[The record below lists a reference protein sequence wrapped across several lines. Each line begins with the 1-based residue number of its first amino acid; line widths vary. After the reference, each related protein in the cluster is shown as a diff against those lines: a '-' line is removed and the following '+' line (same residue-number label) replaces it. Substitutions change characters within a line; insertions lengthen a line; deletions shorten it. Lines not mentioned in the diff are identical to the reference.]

1 MANRDYVLSATLEL
15 KDKLTGKL
23 NDARKGLE
31 GVKGSAAAAS
41 GALDG
46 VGTSAVKAAADTG
59 RLKSALSGVKGN
71 YSATLSAKDMASP
84 TIRKVNREIR
94 DISIHGNNI
103 TLTMT
108 AEDKVSPALS
118 KAKSGLQSVKGN
130 YSATLSVK
138 DMASGKLNAIKS
150 SVRELAGRASAFTV
164 RARDEASSK
173 LTRIK
178 EELAGLAGKTYT
190 AMVNVKQNGGL
201 GKLKES
207 MSGFASGMLM
217 NTSMQMAGAAG
228 IGYGVYDTIKT
239 YMDFEAQ
246 MKKVQAISGAS
257 GAEFDALTEK
267 AKEMGAATQF
277 SAAEAGQ
284 ALQYMAMA
292 GWKTDQMLSGIPGIM
307 DLAAASGE
315 DLGRVSD
322 IVTDALTAFGLKAE
336 DSAHFADVLAQASSS
351 SNTNVSM
358 MGETF
363 KYVAPL
369 AGALKYSV
377 EDTALA
383 IGLMA
388 NAGIKGEQAG
398 TSLRAIMTRLVD
410 PPADAAKALAQLGIT
425 VKNSDGTVKPFRQT
439 MKELRSAFSDLT
451 DSQKAQMVSSIAG
464 QEAMSGFFALLNT
477 SDSDFDKL
485 TSAIDS
491 SSGAAHRQAEIMND
505 NLKGDTKSLSS
516 VWESLQLEFM
526 EGPASKGLRSFV
538 QGVRD
543 DIAKFKGYISDGF
556 DISDVGR
563 LAADVLTQLKNK
575 FIEFDGVGSILAGG
589 ALAAGLYKIVGLT
602 RKAMSAVKGLAGKR
616 KGGGPID
623 LPGPSSTKEMVV
635 NAATVIVNGKSIAGG
650 GASSSK
656 NSGGIIFGPDGRPI
670 QSGGRTQAP
679 APAPPRRDKAPV
691 PPRRDKVPRA
701 NAKALGGAGA
711 LAAIFG
717 AMDIYSAKSQN
728 SALLE
733 EAAWGVKQASEN
745 IEKLTKNGGSQ
756 EQWQSALDEYTK
768 ANDYRAQVE
777 HDNRMR
783 EGDAIVG
790 ALGSTVGTVLGGA
803 IGSFAGPAGTVIG
816 MTAGGILGEIAGKR
830 IGSWL
835 SDYNIQNT
843 VSFEKIA
850 QWLNPKEKD
859 PIGFDLNGKTVP
871 VDIVGDSI
879 GIKDTTKDA
888 SSPFGI
894 QTDLSAI
901 GPHAFDTPRDTSQD
915 FGITEMQNMY
925 TTGMFGGMQE
935 EAQEAAS
942 ASADAFSEASASI
955 STDFENTGAQAT
967 ATADNIQM
975 DMLGSAQ
982 GSQDAWSSFPSWYD
996 ASVAVPTSDAAAECG
1011 AGVSDSFETSASDTQ
1026 GAWSGVGGFF
1036 SGLFASIKS
1045 GAASCAAS
1053 VAQSMASAA
1062 ASARASGHTNIAAG
1076 LDWVGS
1082 KAAWFGGVGYPH
1094 NAIGTSFA
1102 PGGWTEINEHGG
1114 EIVDLPTGARVYPHA
1129 TTMRMLDNLFSGENF
1144 RPAMTPAAPASINVQ
1159 SPAPSSNPPATINIT
1174 GNSFLVREEADIDKI
1189 AYKLMQLMQQANA
1202 NMNFVGEGA
1211 FV

>member
-71 YSATLSAKDMASP
+71 HSATLSAKDMASP

-130 YSATLSVK
+130 YSTTLSVK

-178 EELAGLAGKTYT
+178 EELAGLTGKTYA

-201 GKLKES
+201 SKLKEG
-207 MSGFASGMLM
+207 MSGFAGGMLM

-277 SAAEAGQ
+277 SATEAGQ

-322 IVTDALTAFGLKAE
+322 IVTNALTAFGLTAE
-336 DSAHFADVLAQASSS
+336 DSGHFADVLAQASSN

-388 NAGIKGEQAG
+388 NAGVQGEQAG

-505 NLKGDTKSLSS
+505 NLKGDMKSLSS

-526 EGPASKGLRSFV
+526 QGPASKGLRSFV

-543 DIAKFKGYISDGF
+543 DIAKFKSYISDGF

-589 ALAAGLYKIVGLT
+589 ALAAGLYKVIGLT
-602 RKAMSAVKGLAGKR
+602 KKAMSAVKGLAGMR

-623 LPGPSSTKEMVV
+623 RSGPSAVGEMVV

-650 GASSSK
+650 GVSPGK
-656 NSGGIIFGPDGRPI
+656 NSGGVIFGPDGRPI

-679 APAPPRRDKAPV
+679 TPQPGRDTV
-691 PPRRDKVPRA
+691 LRA

-717 AMDIYSAKSQN
+717 AMDVYSAHSQN
-728 SALLE
+728 STLME
-733 EAAWGVKQASEN
+733 EAVWGVKQASDN
-745 IEKLTKNGGSQ
+745 IEELTKNGGSQ

-783 EGDAIVG
+783 EGDAIGG

-835 SDYNIQNT
+835 ADYNVQNT

-859 PIGFDLNGKTVP
+859 PIGFDISGKTVP

-888 SSPFGI
+888 SGPFGL

-915 FGITEMQNMY
+915 FGITDMQNMY
-925 TTGMFGGMQE
+925 TTGMFGGVQE

-996 ASVAVPTSDAAAECG
+996 ASVAVPTSDAAADCG
-1011 AGVSDSFETSASDTQ
+1011 ADVSDSFETSASDTQ
-1026 GAWSGVGGFF
+1026 GAWSGVSGFF

-1062 ASARASGHTNIAAG
+1062 ASARAGGHTNIAAG
-1076 LDWVGS
+1076 LDWIGS
-1082 KAAWFGGVGYPH
+1082 KAAWFGGVSYPH
-1094 NAIGTSFA
+1094 DAIGTSFA

-1114 EIVDLPTGARVYPHA
+1114 EIVDLPTGSRVYPHA
-1129 TTMRMLDNLFSGENF
+1129 TTLSMLKDTFENNLPTAIPVS
-1144 RPAMTPAAPASINVQ
+1144 
-1159 SPAPSSNPPATINIT
+1159 APSVSVDLPRTQSDAGATQVVIT
-1174 GNSFLVREEADIDKI
+1174 GNSFIVREEADIDKI
-1189 AYKLMQLMQQANA
+1189 AYKLLTLMQESRA
-1202 NMNFVGEGA
+1202 NMNPVEGV
-1211 FV
+1211 FT

>member
-59 RLKSALSGVKGN
+59 RLKRALSGVKGT
-71 YSATLSAKDMASP
+71 YRAT
-84 TIRKVNREIR
+84 V
-94 DISIHGNNI
+94 G
-103 TLTMT
+103 
-108 AEDKVSPALS
+108 
-118 KAKSGLQSVKGN
+118 
-130 YSATLSVK
+130 VK
-138 DMASGKLNAIKS
+138 DEASGKLSAIKNG
-150 SVRELAGRASAFTV
+150 VRGLAGRASAFTV

-178 EELAGLAGKTYT
+178 EELAGLTGKTYT

-201 GKLKES
+201 SKLKEG
-207 MSGFASGMLM
+207 MSGFAGGMLM

-246 MKKVQAISGAS
+246 MKKVQAVSGAS

-277 SAAEAGQ
+277 SATEAGQ

-322 IVTDALTAFGLKAE
+322 IVTNALTAFGLKAE
-336 DSAHFADVLAQASSS
+336 DSGHFADVLAQASSN

-388 NAGIKGEQAG
+388 NAGVQGEQAG

-410 PPADAAKALAQLGIT
+410 PPADAAKALAQLGVT

-451 DSQKAQMVSSIAG
+451 DSQRAQMVSSIAG

-505 NLKGDTKSLSS
+505 NLKGDMKSLSS

-526 EGPASKGLRSFV
+526 QGPASKGLRSFV

-543 DIAKFKGYISDGF
+543 DIAKFKSYISDGF

-589 ALAAGLYKIVGLT
+589 ALAAGLYKVIGLT
-602 RKAMSAVKGLAGKR
+602 KKAMSAVKGLAGMR

-623 LPGPSSTKEMVV
+623 RSGPSAVGEMVV

-650 GASSSK
+650 GVSPGK
-656 NSGGIIFGPDGRPI
+656 NSGGVIFGPDGRPI

-679 APAPPRRDKAPV
+679 APQPGRAAV
-691 PPRRDKVPRA
+691 LRA

-745 IEKLTKNGGSQ
+745 IEELTKNGGSQ

-783 EGDAIVG
+783 EGDAIGG

-803 IGSFAGPAGTVIG
+803 IGSFAGSAGTVIG

-835 SDYNIQNT
+835 SDYNVQNT

-850 QWLNPKEKD
+850 EWLHPKEQA

-888 SSPFGI
+888 SGPFGL

-915 FGITEMQNMY
+915 FGITDMQNMY
-925 TTGMFGGMQE
+925 TTGMFGGVQE

-1011 AGVSDSFETSASDTQ
+1011 ADVSDSFETSASDTQ

-1076 LDWVGS
+1076 LDWIGNN
-1082 KAAWFGGVGYPH
+1082 AAWLGGVSYPH
-1094 NAIGTSFA
+1094 KAIGTSFA

-1114 EIVDLPTGARVYPHA
+1114 EIVDLPTGSRVYPHA
-1129 TTMRMLDNLFSGENF
+1129 TTLSMLKDTFENNLPTAIPVS
-1144 RPAMTPAAPASINVQ
+1144 
-1159 SPAPSSNPPATINIT
+1159 APSVSVDLPRTQSDAEATQVVIT
-1174 GNSFLVREEADIDKI
+1174 GNSFIVREEADIDKI
-1189 AYKLMQLMQQANA
+1189 AYKLLTLMQESRA
-1202 NMNFVGEGA
+1202 NMNPVEGVFA
-1211 FV
+1211 

>member
-1 MANRDYVLSATLEL
+1 MSDYVLSATLEL

-23 NDARKGLE
+23 NDSKKALE
-31 GVKGSAAAAS
+31 SVKTSASGVS
-41 GALDG
+41 GALDAAQASMDK
-46 VGTSAVKAAADTG
+46 TSKSAVKAA
-59 RLKSALSGVKGN
+59 SG
-71 YSATLSAKDMASP
+71 
-84 TIRKVNREIR
+84 
-94 DISIHGNNI
+94 
-103 TLTMT
+103 
-108 AEDKVSPALS
+108 AEKL
-118 KAKSGLQSVKGN
+118 KSGLRGIKGD
-130 YSATLSVK
+130 YAATLSVK
-138 DMASGKLNAIKS
+138 DMASSGLSKVKSGLQGVKGKTAAA
-150 SVRELAGRASAFTV
+150 SVHL
-164 RARDEASSK
+164 RDEASAGI
-173 LTRIK
+173 THIK
-178 EELAGLAGKTYT
+178 EGLASLTGKTYT

-201 GKLKES
+201 SKLKEG
-207 MSGFASGMLM
+207 MSGFAGGMLM

-277 SAAEAGQ
+277 SATEAGQ

-322 IVTDALTAFGLKAE
+322 IVTNALTAFGLTAE
-336 DSAHFADVLAQASSS
+336 DSGHFADVLAQASSN

-358 MGETF
+358 MGKTF

-388 NAGIKGEQAG
+388 NAGVQGEQAG

-410 PPADAAKALAQLGIT
+410 PPADAAKALAQLGVT

-505 NLKGDTKSLSS
+505 NLKGDMKSLSS

-526 EGPASKGLRSFV
+526 QGPASKGLRSFV

-543 DIAKFKGYISDGF
+543 DIAKFKSYISDGF

-602 RKAMSAVKGLAGKR
+602 RKAVDAVKGLASMR

-623 LPGPSSTKEMVV
+623 RSGPSSAREMVV

-650 GASSSK
+650 GVSPGK
-656 NSGGIIFGPDGRPI
+656 NSGGVIFGPDGRPI

-679 APAPPRRDKAPV
+679 APQPGRAAV
-691 PPRRDKVPRA
+691 LRA

-717 AMDIYSAKSQN
+717 AMDVYSAKSQN

-733 EAAWGVKQASEN
+733 EAAWGVKQATEN
-745 IEKLTKNGGSQ
+745 IEELTKNGGSQ

-783 EGDAIVG
+783 EGDAIGG

-879 GIKDTTKDA
+879 GIKDTTKDT
-888 SSPFGI
+888 SGPFGL

-925 TTGMFGGMQE
+925 TTGMFGGVQE

-996 ASVAVPTSDAAAECG
+996 ASVAVPTSDAAADCG
-1011 AGVSDSFETSASDTQ
+1011 ADVSDSFETSASNTQ

-1036 SGLFASIKS
+1036 AGLFTSIKS
-1045 GAASCAAS
+1045 QAASCAAS

-1062 ASARASGHTNIAAG
+1062 ASARAGGHTTIAAG
-1076 LDWVGS
+1076 LDWIGNN
-1082 KAAWFGGVGYPH
+1082 AAWLGGVSYPH
-1094 NAIGTSFA
+1094 KASGTSFA
-1102 PGGWTEINEHGG
+1102 EGGWTEINEHGG

-1144 RPAMTPAAPASINVQ
+1144 RPAMTPAVPASINVQ

>member
-46 VGTSAVKAAADTG
+46 VGMSAVKAAADTG

-71 YSATLSAKDMASP
+71 HSATLSAKDMASP
-84 TIRKVNREIR
+84 TIRKVSREIR

-103 TLTMT
+103 TLTVT

-130 YSATLSVK
+130 YSTTLSVK

-164 RARDEASSK
+164 RARDEASGK

-201 GKLKES
+201 SKLKEG
-207 MSGFASGMLM
+207 MSGFAGGMLM

-277 SAAEAGQ
+277 SATEAGQ

-322 IVTDALTAFGLKAE
+322 IVTNALTAFGLKAE
-336 DSAHFADVLAQASSS
+336 DSGHFADVLAQASSN

-388 NAGIKGEQAG
+388 NAGVQGEQAG

-410 PPADAAKALAQLGIT
+410 PPADAAKALAQLGVT

-451 DSQKAQMVSSIAG
+451 DSQRAQMVSSIAG

-505 NLKGDTKSLSS
+505 SLKGDMKSLSS

-526 EGPASKGLRSFV
+526 QGPASKGLRSFV

-543 DIAKFKGYISDGF
+543 DIAKFKSYISDGF

-563 LAADVLTQLKNK
+563 LVADVLTQLKNK

-589 ALAAGLYKIVGLT
+589 ALAAGLYKVIGLT
-602 RKAMSAVKGLAGKR
+602 KKAMSAVKGLAGKR

-635 NAATVIVNGKSIAGG
+635 NAATVIVNGKSLTGD
-650 GASSSK
+650 GASPGK
-656 NSGGIIFGPDGRPI
+656 NSGG
-670 QSGGRTQAP
+670 GRTQE
-679 APAPPRRDKAPV
+679 PAPPRRDKAPA

-717 AMDIYSAKSQN
+717 AMDVYSAHSQN
-728 SALLE
+728 STLME
-733 EAAWGVKQASEN
+733 EAVWGVKQASEN
-745 IEKLTKNGGSQ
+745 IEELTKNGGSQ

-783 EGDAIVG
+783 EGDAIGG

-835 SDYNIQNT
+835 ADYNVQNT
-843 VSFEKIA
+843 VTFEKIA

-888 SSPFGI
+888 SGPFGL

-915 FGITEMQNMY
+915 FGITDMQNMY

-955 STDFENTGAQAT
+955 STDFENAGAQAT

-996 ASVAVPTSDAAAECG
+996 ASVAVPTSDAAADCG
-1011 AGVSDSFETSASDTQ
+1011 ADVSDSFETSASDTQ

-1062 ASARASGHTNIAAG
+1062 ASARAGGHTNIAAG
-1076 LDWVGS
+1076 LDWIGNN
-1082 KAAWFGGVGYPH
+1082 AAWFGGVGYPH

-1114 EIVDLPTGARVYPHA
+1114 EIVDLPTGSRVYPHA
-1129 TTMRMLDNLFSGENF
+1129 TTLSMLKDTFENNLPTAIPVS
-1144 RPAMTPAAPASINVQ
+1144 
-1159 SPAPSSNPPATINIT
+1159 APSVSVDLPRTQSDAEATQVVIT
-1174 GNSFLVREEADIDKI
+1174 GNSFIVREEADIDKI
-1189 AYKLMQLMQQANA
+1189 AYKLLTLMQESRA
-1202 NMNFVGEGA
+1202 NMNPVEGVFA
-1211 FV
+1211 

>member
-41 GALDG
+41 GALDR

-59 RLKSALSGVKGN
+59 RLKSALS
-71 YSATLSAKDMASP
+71 
-84 TIRKVNREIR
+84 
-94 DISIHGNNI
+94 
-103 TLTMT
+103 
-108 AEDKVSPALS
+108 
-118 KAKSGLQSVKGN
+118 SVKGS
-130 YSATLSVK
+130 YQATVGVK
-138 DMASGKLNAIKS
+138 DEASGRLGVIKS
-150 SVRELAGRASAFTV
+150 SVKELAGRASAVTV
-164 RARDEASSK
+164 RMRDEASGK

-178 EELAGLAGKTYT
+178 EELAGLTGKTYT

-201 GKLKES
+201 SKLKEG
-207 MSGFASGMLM
+207 MSGFAGGMLM

-277 SAAEAGQ
+277 SATEAGQ

-322 IVTDALTAFGLKAE
+322 IVTNALTAFGLKAE
-336 DSAHFADVLAQASSS
+336 DSGHFADVLAQASSN

-388 NAGIKGEQAG
+388 NAGVQGEQAG

-410 PPADAAKALAQLGIT
+410 PPADAAKALAQLGVT

-451 DSQKAQMVSSIAG
+451 DSQRAQMVSSIAG

-505 NLKGDTKSLSS
+505 SLKGDMKSLSS

-526 EGPASKGLRSFV
+526 QGPASKGLRSFV

-543 DIAKFKGYISDGF
+543 DIAKFKSYISDGF

-602 RKAMSAVKGLAGKR
+602 RKAVDAVKGLAGMR

-623 LPGPSSTKEMVV
+623 RSGPSSAGEMVV

-650 GASSSK
+650 GVSPGK
-656 NSGGIIFGPDGRPI
+656 NSGGVIFGPDGRPI

-679 APAPPRRDKAPV
+679 APQQGRAAV
-691 PPRRDKVPRA
+691 LRA

-745 IEKLTKNGGSQ
+745 IEELAKNGGSQ

-783 EGDAIVG
+783 EGDAIGG

-850 QWLNPKEKD
+850 EWLHPKEKD
-859 PIGFDLNGKTVP
+859 PIGFDISGKTVP

-888 SSPFGI
+888 SGPFGL

-925 TTGMFGGMQE
+925 TTGMFGGVQE

-996 ASVAVPTSDAAAECG
+996 ASVAVPTSDAAADCG
-1011 AGVSDSFETSASDTQ
+1011 ADVSDSFETSASDTQ
-1026 GAWSGVGGFF
+1026 GAWSGVSGFF

-1062 ASARASGHTNIAAG
+1062 ASARAGGHTNIAAG
-1076 LDWVGS
+1076 LDWIGS

-1114 EIVDLPTGARVYPHA
+1114 EIVDLPTGSRVYPHA
-1129 TTMRMLDNLFSGENF
+1129 TTLSMLKDTFENNLPTAIPVS
-1144 RPAMTPAAPASINVQ
+1144 
-1159 SPAPSSNPPATINIT
+1159 APSVSVDLPRTQSDAGATQVVIT
-1174 GNSFLVREEADIDKI
+1174 GNSFIVREEADIDKI
-1189 AYKLMQLMQQANA
+1189 AYKLLTLMQESRA
-1202 NMNFVGEGA
+1202 NMNPVEGVFA
-1211 FV
+1211 